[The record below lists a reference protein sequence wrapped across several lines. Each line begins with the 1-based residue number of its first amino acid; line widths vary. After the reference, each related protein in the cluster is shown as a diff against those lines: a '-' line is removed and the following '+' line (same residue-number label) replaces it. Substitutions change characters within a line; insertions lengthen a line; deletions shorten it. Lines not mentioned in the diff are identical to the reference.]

1 MHKKNAEKRE
11 AFEKESAFDFV
22 NGDEQITLNVGG
34 QKFQTTA
41 GVLCRDRFS
50 LLASICKTDPPFSK
64 DEDGAFFFERDWWI
78 FRYVL
83 QFLRTRDLPRD
94 HALLQEMY
102 GEAAFYR
109 LNSLRRAIQRRAA
122 TTTAITGSAMSS
134 GPGGT
139 RPPAQG
145 ANAASA
151 RTRPQNQPT
160 RVRGLYR
167 EPLADPFGFSG
178 IKDR

>member
-1 MHKKNAEKRE
+1 MLVRIETKGIP
-11 AFEKESAFDFV
+11 SCDDF
-22 NGDEQITLNVGG
+22 
-34 QKFQTTA
+34 
-41 GVLCRDRFS
+41 
-50 LLASICKTDPPFSK
+50 KT
-64 DEDGAFFFERDWWI
+64 I
-78 FRYVL
+78 
-83 QFLRTRDLPRD
+83 
-94 HALLQEMY
+94 
-102 GEAAFYR
+102 
-109 LNSLRRAIQRRAA
+109 RAA

-178 IKDR
+178 IKGR